1 VTDMIDSSR
10 AMRAILI
17 AGRGGAEKM
26 HETIVPRPVA
36 VHSEVLI
43 RVSASSVNPVDVKT
57 RAGGGYAAAITDYPV
72 ILGHDFCG
80 EVVQAPYETHRLA
93 VGTRVYGVTVP
104 PRLQGTHAE
113 YVPVPDLFVAPAP
126 RSLSDAEAAC
136 VPLAFLTAW
145 QCLTDVVQVKV
156 GQKVFINAAAGGV
169 GHFAVQIA
177 RMLGAVVTASCSE
190 RNVDFVRDLGAQRVV
205 AYDVDDI
212 EHAVRGQD
220 VTIDLVGNREQNT
233 GTRSLST
240 LRRGGTLVSVP
251 ASGWPSMVDDA
262 RALGVNATHFKFSPS
277 GSMLAQAAS
286 LFDRGRIRVHVD
298 AVLPLEN
305 AVEAYERVA
314 SRAGR
319 GKTALTIGQPTSAP
333 RERAAAAGV
342 DGDG

>member
-1 VTDMIDSSR
+1 MNDAERT
-10 AMRAILI
+10 MRAVQIS
-17 AGRGGAEKM
+17 GRGGVEHM
-26 HETIVPRPVA
+26 HEAIVPRPIA
-36 VHSEVLI
+36 VHSEVLV
-43 RVSASSVNPVDVKT
+43 RVSASSINPVDVKT
-57 RAGGGYAAAITDYPV
+57 RAGGGYAAAITEYPV

-80 EVVQAPYETHRLA
+80 EVVKAPYETHRLA

-126 RSLSDAEAAC
+126 QSLGDAEAAC

-145 QCLTDVVQVKV
+145 QCLTDVGQVRP

-177 RMLGAVVTASCSE
+177 RMLGAVVTASCSQ
-190 RNVDFVRDLGAQRVV
+190 RNVDFVADLGAQRVV
-205 AYDVDDI
+205 AYDVDEI

-220 VTIDLVGNREQNT
+220 VTLDLVGNREQNT

-240 LRRGGTLVSVP
+240 LRRGGMLISVP
-251 ASGWPSMVDDA
+251 ASGWPSMVEDA
-262 RALGVNATHFKFSPS
+262 RALGVRATHFTFSPS

-305 AVEAYERVA
+305 AVEAYERIA
-314 SRAGR
+314 TRAGR
-319 GKTALTIGQPTSAP
+319 GKTALTIGQPTAPP
-333 RERAAAAGV
+333 REHAAAAGADW
-342 DGDG
+342 DG